1 MLFFE
6 VLFWPWCYYHSAAE
20 VKMETNSL
28 NVLPHLSGFSKELAS
43 SESEEALAA
52 GESPFT

>member
-1 MLFFE
+1 
-6 VLFWPWCYYHSAAE
+6 
-20 VKMETNSL
+20 METDSL

-43 SESEEALAA
+43 GESEEALAA